1 MNVEK
6 MIFINRAPFEH
17 LEINFKENGI
27 NVLTAINGKG
37 KTTIISHIVD
47 AFHELARPV
56 FPNSFENIENKFYRV
71 SSNMF
76 NLDKS
81 KYSLVFIRFKDN
93 ADIIDYVD
101 CRGTISKEEFEAIDS
116 NIAVDYNS
124 IKSSIEGNNCVKIF
138 SNKATSEKVRNIF
151 NNSIATYFPAY
162 RYEQPAYLNDPYK
175 QTYHIKQE
183 SRWSGCLPNPIE
195 VVSGIQNLANWILD
209 IVLDG
214 ELYKKIDT
222 FQMPDGSTRQFNTT
236 PETIILRNINIIISN
251 IISSKNLGNVRF
263 GIGKRNLSGERVS
276 IVTQDGE
283 LVVAPNISCLSSG
296 ESSLLS
302 VFGEILRQS
311 DNLQI
316 NVNPSDVKG
325 IVLIDEVE
333 KHLHITL
340 QKEILPKLFATF
352 PNVQFIISSH
362 SPFLNM
368 GLAEHLPDRSLLI
381 DLDNNGLS
389 ISPEENAQYKEV
401 YNMMISENQR
411 FADQLR
417 LLSDSTKAVQRPIII
432 TEGKT
437 DWKHLKSALSFFQG
451 QGEFLDLDVEI
462 YEYDFDFGD
471 SKLHKLLEQ
480 YKLLHHRYPIIGVFD
495 CDEDNGKKIHS
506 EGCLRK
512 YNDNVWGISIDIPEF
527 RKYNSSGISIEFLYP
542 DEDIRKV
549 DESNRRLYITSE
561 FNENGRLKEN
571 LEIGVKNNHD
581 VKAYVSREKEKIQCD
596 EVIDIH
602 GNSMALSKEN
612 FATKIYKKE
621 PPFNKMDFRAFSSI
635 FERIESIIKGGK
647 V

>member
-56 FPNSFENIENKFYRV
+56 FPKSYENIENKFYRV
-71 SSNMF
+71 SSHIF
-76 NLDKS
+76 NLDRT
-81 KYSLVFIRFKDN
+81 KYSLVFIRFKDD

-101 CRGTISKEEFEAIDS
+101 CRGAIAKEEFESIDS
-116 NIAVDYNS
+116 KISIDYNR
-124 IKSSIEGNNCVKIF
+124 IKKSIERNHCVKIF
-138 SNKATSEKVRNIF
+138 STNATDEKVRRIF
-151 NNSIATYFPAY
+151 NNAITTYFPAY

-183 SRWSGCLPNPIE
+183 SSWSGSLSNPIE
-195 VVSGIQNLANWILD
+195 VVSGIQQLANWILD

-214 ELYKKIDT
+214 EIYKQTIQYKT
-222 FQMPDGSTRQFNTT
+222 TTGSINVHKT
-236 PETIILRNINIIISN
+236 PELFVLNNINSIISD
-251 IISSKNLGNVRF
+251 IVSSKKLGKVRF
-263 GIGKRNLSGERVS
+263 GIGRRNQGGERLSVVS
-276 IVTQDGE
+276 QDGK

-411 FADQLR
+411 FVEQLDE
-417 LLSDSTKAVQRPIII
+417 LTVAAKDIQRPIII

-437 DWKHLKSALSFFQG
+437 DWKHLKSALSFFQE
-451 QGEFLDLDVEI
+451 QGEFLDLDIEI

-471 SKLHKLLEQ
+471 AKLHNLLEQ
-480 YKLLHHRYPIIGVFD
+480 YKLLHNRYPIIGVFD

-506 EGCLRK
+506 KGGLKK
-512 YNDNVWGISIDIPEF
+512 YNDNVWGVSIDIPEF
-527 RKYNSSGISIEFLYP
+527 RKYNSGGISIEFLYL
-542 DEDIRKV
+542 DEDIRKM
-549 DESNRRLYITSE
+549 DENNRRLYITSE
-561 FNENGRLKEN
+561 FNENGRLKERP
-571 LEIGVKNNHD
+571 EIGVKNNHD
-581 VKAYVSREKEKIQCD
+581 VKKYVIPEKEKIQCD
-596 EVIDIH
+596 EVIDIY
-602 GNSMALSKEN
+602 GNSLALSKEN

-621 PPFNKMDFRAFSSI
+621 PPFDKMDFSAFRSI
-635 FERIESIIKGGK
+635 FERIESIIKK
-647 V
+647 EKK